1 MHLPA
6 TGAMHHVAA
15 MSSPAQA
22 PRAHSPARIVGHGAV
37 VLPRT
42 GYQLE
47 RVAGA
52 SESTLRVTYG
62 EDAQLLDVSAP
73 EAAASALAEVAPGPL
88 MRAWRIETDTFT
100 CAWPRG
106 LTLADDPDALSAFV
120 LSLGP
125 ILKVAG
131 QTLPVPLP
139 YAVFYYIVPG
149 FAGMRAPGRFAEIV
163 LLIGAVFAA
172 RGYDVLRERAPGR
185 VARGALLV
193 VVTAAMLATSMSTP
207 IPLIDYPGR
216 ETMPAAW
223 KWIAKQSGHFV
234 ILELPMPSSEAD
246 ESERDAVRQIWTLYH
261 GKARADGLSGFS
273 SPAHEGFRALMQSF
287 PERLAVRAIAERGV
301 RYVIVRYGEYVP
313 QDAARIRYD
322 LASVREMAPV
332 FESGSDVV
340 YSLANA
346 ELLAEEGSRDIVKR
360 YKRERASAG
369 RRR

>member
-1 MHLPA
+1 MVRLLEGARVATPPCGAGARLLSCGEEARNDAPRCEAPCAMHLPA

-120 LSLGP
+120 LAGP
-125 ILKVAG
+125 NGA
-131 QTLPVPLP
+131 
-139 YAVFYYIVPG
+139 
-149 FAGMRAPGRFAEIV
+149 
-163 LLIGAVFAA
+163 LIWASGPMP
-172 RGYDVLRERAPGR
+172 RERATPIESLADEGQNIR
-185 VARGALLV
+185 AVADEGDNVRIDLDYVFEGEPWWQRRYVLAWSDDTVLV
-193 VVTAAMLATSMSTP
+193 VSAQAKALDEEVVAAAIDELAQS
-207 IPLIDYPGR
+207 
-216 ETMPAAW
+216 
-223 KWIAKQSGHFV
+223 IA
-234 ILELPMPSSEAD
+234 PSH
-246 ESERDAVRQIWTLYH
+246 L
-261 GKARADGLSGFS
+261 
-273 SPAHEGFRALMQSF
+273 
-287 PERLAVRAIAERGV
+287 
-301 RYVIVRYGEYVP
+301 
-313 QDAARIRYD
+313 
-322 LASVREMAPV
+322 
-332 FESGSDVV
+332 
-340 YSLANA
+340 N
-346 ELLAEEGSRDIVKR
+346 
-360 YKRERASAG
+360 
-369 RRR
+369 